1 MDIPRTPHIAV
12 VFIAAAALAGC
23 GDDEEAPRA
32 TSAGATPSA
41 TVALNELPEELA
53 GTWEATTRRSDIHDT
68 DRPAADDPVV
78 DRKPD
83 KWQLEFHSTGGS
95 RNGPSVTL
103 NNDDFGTFGEPL
115 TIEGDQLVVHYGP
128 PCEVFDWT
136 VQGDKLILEPTGS
149 GCPSTTQSSIYSV
162 RGGWTRVD

>member
-1 MDIPRTPHIAV
+1 MDTHRTTRIAV
-12 VFIAAAALAGC
+12 AVIAAAALAGC
-23 GDDEEAPRA
+23 GDDEEAAPA
-32 TSAGATPSA
+32 TAAAATRSA
-41 TVALNELPEELA
+41 TVALDELPEELA
-53 GTWEATTRRSDIHDT
+53 GTWETTTRPSDIHDS
-68 DRPAADDPVV
+68 DRPPAELT

-103 NNDDFGTFGEPL
+103 DNDDFGSFGERL

-136 VQGDKLILEPTGS
+136 VQGDKLILEPIGS
-149 GCPSTTQSSIYSV
+149 GCPSSSMSSIYSA
-162 RGGWTRVD
+162 RAWTRVD

>member
-1 MDIPRTPHIAV
+1 MDIPRTTHIAA

-32 TSAGATPSA
+32 TAAGATTPAA

-53 GTWEATTRRSDIHDT
+53 GTWETTTRPSDIHDS
-68 DRPAADDPVV
+68 DEPPAKLT

-103 NNDDFGTFGEPL
+103 DNDDFGTFGEPL

-149 GCPSTTQSSIYSV
+149 GCPSTSMSSIYSV
-162 RGGWTRVD
+162 GGWTRVD